1 MFKFPKKQKL
11 FSKKPIERLFKNRKY
26 LSQKPFLAL
35 SNYEKNSSSVLVKVL
50 IIVSKK
56 KIKLAV
62 DRNLIK
68 RRIREAYRLQ
78 KSNLESFLESKNKQ
92 LNIAIVYQEEK
103 ILGYKNLETKI
114 NLLLNRLIKEL

>member
-1 MFKFPKKQKL
+1 M
-11 FSKKPIERLFKNRKY
+11 
-26 LSQKPFLAL
+26 
-35 SNYEKNSSSVLVKVL
+35 
-50 IIVSKK
+50 
-56 KIKLAV
+56 AV

>member
-1 MFKFPKKQKL
+1 MFQFPKKQKL
-11 FSKKPIERLFKNRKY
+11 FSKKPIERLFKNRQHLY
-26 LSQKPFLAL
+26 AKPFLAIWNFEENH
-35 SNYEKNSSSVLVKVL
+35 SNTFVKIL

-78 KSNLESFLESKNKQ
+78 KKKLESFLEIKNKH
-92 LNIAIVYQEEK
+92 LNIAIIYQEEK
-103 ILGYKNLETKI
+103 ILNYKNLEIKI